1 MLCSAM
7 PSSTF
12 GMIRAVTIFL
22 LLSSMAAFA
31 QAPSCQTT
39 ELGMNVVLPDGKTVT
54 GLSMQNLSGQT
65 KRDKVEIDSFT
76 FDTSPRR
83 ILLVLDMGHN
93 LAPDARRAELEIA
106 SYLVGGAREADSF
119 ALLTARGTLMD
130 VPFKEGRDAVL
141 SGIAKLR
148 DANAGTR
155 PRRGILDA
163 LLEATTWFQDSK
175 PGDAIIVMASEIE
188 TNESAHF
195 SQVANALARNHI
207 RLFSIALG
215 PIMAGTY
222 FGPAQPFSQHNEGWA
237 FVPDQENLSALTWS
251 NGGYMLME
259 DTMDPRRTYKL
270 TDAHLHDLQNEI
282 ARMYSAIATFY
293 RVGIRVPPG
302 LKRREPWKLD
312 LSDEIRKKVPAAYVV
327 YPRFLEPCPP
337 VISATGK

>member
-1 MLCSAM
+1 
-7 PSSTF
+7 
-12 GMIRAVTIFL
+12 
-22 LLSSMAAFA
+22 
-31 QAPSCQTT
+31 
-39 ELGMNVVLPDGKTVT
+39 MNVILRDGKTVT
-54 GLSMQNLSGQT
+54 GLSMQNLTGRT
-65 KRDKVEIDSFT
+65 KHEAVAIDSLV

-83 ILLVLDMGHN
+83 ILLVLDTGHD

-106 SYLVGGAREADSF
+106 SYLVGGARETDSF

-148 DANAGTR
+148 DAKAGTR
-155 PRRGILDA
+155 TRRGILDA

-175 PGDAIIVMASEIE
+175 PGDAIIVMASEIG

-195 SQVANALARNHI
+195 SQVANAVAKNGV

-215 PIMAGTY
+215 PILEGTY
-222 FGPAQPFSQHNEGWA
+222 FGPTEPLSQHNEGWA
-237 FVPDQENLSALTWS
+237 FLPNQENLSALTWN

-259 DTMDPRRTYKL
+259 DTKDARREYKL
-270 TDAHLHDLQNEI
+270 TDAHLHNLQDEV